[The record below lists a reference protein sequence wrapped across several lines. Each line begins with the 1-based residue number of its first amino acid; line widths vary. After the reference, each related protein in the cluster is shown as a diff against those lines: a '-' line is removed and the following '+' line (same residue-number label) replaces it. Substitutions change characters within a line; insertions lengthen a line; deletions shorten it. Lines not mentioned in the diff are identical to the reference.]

1 LSERVET
8 GAMHDRGDGS
18 CMVQR
23 HVAAFVVTAAHVA
36 ITRHF
41 LAALHF
47 GECHGRTRQTG
58 QKRRSHP
65 KEGNEKRNRAAANHL

>member
-1 LSERVET
+1 
-8 GAMHDRGDGS
+8 
-18 CMVQR
+18 MVQR

-41 LAALHF
+41 PAALHF
-47 GECHGRTRQTG
+47 AGCHGRTWQTG
-58 QKRRSHP
+58 QQRRSHP